1 MPEPIVSIVL
11 PIYNAE
17 KYIDKTIQAVEKQ
30 SVEGWE
36 LLIIDDGS
44 TDSSMQLVT
53 KYTIRNSRIR
63 IFSQP
68 NSGPSSARNLG
79 IKNATGK
86 YITFID
92 ADDKVEPF
100 YLKSL
105 LKDAEKDPQI
115 QLVCAGYYEQS
126 IYNKEGLPLHD
137 FEKFKPRQIISQN
150 DFIDNLLNG
159 VTGVLWAKLFV
170 TEIIRKNNISLP
182 LKLKLSEDLVFVAK
196 YVNCISKISISY
208 DYIYFYNRL
217 DETGLSRS
225 YDESY
230 FDNFIL
236 FNELI
241 CKELGNSKIFT
252 DKLNLRT
259 TLNLIKTLKDQ
270 NTSPKNLKHYHHMI
284 KSRFGLKSFSDIP
297 SLSDKVFIAL
307 QNSGLYNL
315 AFLQQK
321 LYQLLK
327 NLKHA

>member
-30 SVEGWE
+30 TVEGWE

-92 ADDKVEPF
+92 ADDRIEPF

-182 LKLKLSEDLVFVAK
+182 LKLKLSEDLVFVAT

-270 NTSPKNLKHYHHMI
+270 NTSPKNLKHYHHTI

>member
-30 SVEGWE
+30 TVEGWE

>member
-53 KYTIRNSRIR
+53 KYTIINSRIR

-92 ADDKVEPF
+92 ADDRIEPF

-150 DFIDNLLNG
+150 DFIDNLLDG

-327 NLKHA
+327 ILKHA

>member
-30 SVEGWE
+30 TVEGWE

-44 TDSSMQLVT
+44 TDSSMQLLT

-92 ADDKVEPF
+92 ADDRIEPF

-284 KSRFGLKSFSDIP
+284 KGRFGLKSFSDIP

>member
-44 TDSSMQLVT
+44 TDSSMELVT

-92 ADDKVEPF
+92 ADDRIEPF

-270 NTSPKNLKHYHHMI
+270 NTSPKNLKHYHHTI

>member
-92 ADDKVEPF
+92 ADDRIEPF

-297 SLSDKVFIAL
+297 SLSDKVFIVL